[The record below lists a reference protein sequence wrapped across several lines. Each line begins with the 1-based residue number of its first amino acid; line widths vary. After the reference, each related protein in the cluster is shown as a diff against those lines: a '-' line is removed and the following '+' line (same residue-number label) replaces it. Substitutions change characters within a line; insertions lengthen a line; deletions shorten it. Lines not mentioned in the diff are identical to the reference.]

1 CAAETLGVTLI
12 HLDYHDQLKA
22 AEGFDGHIPHVQ
34 KLILDLNKIV
44 SEFQPD
50 AIITWG
56 PDGATTHMDHRLVGA
71 SVTQV
76 FVSQTWDKPMDLYYF
91 GIPSDFLEDERA
103 KKLRGQ
109 SRNFLTTQIPFT
121 TAHFDQ
127 AYRALLCHES
137 QYPAEVVVNIK
148 KERSKMGTTLFLRKF
163 QAPKEIQNSLF

>member
-1 CAAETLGVTLI
+1 MKE
-12 HLDYHDQLKA
+12 Q
-22 AEGFDGHIPHVQ
+22 
-34 KLILDLNKIV
+34 
-44 SEFQPD
+44 
-50 AIITWG
+50 
-56 PDGATTHMDHRLVGA
+56 
-71 SVTQV
+71 
-76 FVSQTWDKPMDLYYF
+76 
-91 GIPSDFLEDERA
+91 